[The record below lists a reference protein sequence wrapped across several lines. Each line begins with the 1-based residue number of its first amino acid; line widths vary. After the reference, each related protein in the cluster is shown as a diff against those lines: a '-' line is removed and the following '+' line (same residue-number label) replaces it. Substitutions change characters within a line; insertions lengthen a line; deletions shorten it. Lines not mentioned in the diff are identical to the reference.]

1 MVPLGEV
8 RWLNNRESAPQID
21 KTAGM
26 PASELLWTRNRQI
39 TEVIPKYV
47 VYSGEEMLEEL
58 VEYAKLRYGTTF
70 SRGVDIFPV
79 LVVGFDRQLSFKKMF
94 PAGLFVHLQASAKIS
109 LELRTLYSVL
119 PEADIIKCNNM
130 I

>member
-1 MVPLGEV
+1 MVPRSCNPCLIEIIVPLGEV

-26 PASELLWTRNRQI
+26 LASELLETSNRHI

-58 VEYAKLRYGTTF
+58 VEYAKFRYRYGTTF
-70 SRGVDIFPV
+70 SRGADIFAV
-79 LVVGFDRQLSFKKMF
+79 
-94 PAGLFVHLQASAKIS
+94 
-109 LELRTLYSVL
+109 LELSLH
-119 PEADIIKCNNM
+119 N
-130 I
+130 

>member
-1 MVPLGEV
+1 MVPLGEA

-26 PASELLWTRNRQI
+26 PASELLDTCNRQI

-47 VYSGEEMLEEL
+47 VYSGEEMLEKL

-79 LVVGFDRQLSFKKMF
+79 LDV
-94 PAGLFVHLQASAKIS
+94 
-109 LELRTLYSVL
+109 LEILEVL
-119 PEADIIKCNNM
+119 VFAFLVAFGRRHFSYMCAVTVSDFRES
-130 I
+130 

>member
-26 PASELLWTRNRQI
+26 PASELLDTCNRQI

-47 VYSGEEMLEEL
+47 VYSGEEMLEKL
-58 VEYAKLRYGTTF
+58 VEYAK
-70 SRGVDIFPV
+70 
-79 LVVGFDRQLSFKKMF
+79 
-94 PAGLFVHLQASAKIS
+94 
-109 LELRTLYSVL
+109 
-119 PEADIIKCNNM
+119 
-130 I
+130 